1 MDTNWYLVESSEAWR
16 QRRNKPPLPT
26 RVPSRFDATNSIP
39 LLHYIAYKVIF
50 ELRGWQSFS
59 SRDEKWGIRRYIFD
73 LIDTGRRKGMQLDT
87 RGRGINQ
94 GFSTSLLLTSFLLW
108 KIPVLSKSVSI
119 NNSCYFYKFSP
130 QKGLKEG
137 RNVPWYIIIYF
148 LTHERDLSP
157 IKIIKA
163 SVLFSNW

>member
-94 GFSTSLLLTSFLLW
+94 GFSTSLLSTSFLLW

-119 NNSCYFYKFSP
+119 NNSCYFYKFP
-130 QKGLKEG
+130 PPEGIKGRKKRSL
-137 RNVPWYIIIYF
+137 IYYNLF
-148 LTHERDLSP
+148 FNAR
-157 IKIIKA
+157 A
-163 SVLFSNW
+163 WSVSDKNN